1 MRPSAFYIMRTNLE
15 KEFRQIFRNPTILR
29 MIIVMP
35 IFQLILIPLAADYE
49 IKNINITIVDQD
61 HSSYSR
67 QLLHKIDASKY
78 FIVRTLMPDFEH
90 ALNNVEQNVSDL
102 ILTIPNHFEQQL
114 IRENKATLQVSA
126 DGVNGTKAGLGS
138 AYLSMIINDFNR
150 EIRESL
156 VQLPRRSDFPQVEIY
171 SSLWY
176 NPFVRYPLFMVPGIL
191 ALLVTMVGALMCSLN
206 IVHEKEI
213 GTMEQLNVTPMKKYQ
228 FILGKLIP
236 FWILGLLTIT
246 LGLVAGFLVYHIVPI
261 GSLWTIYL
269 FSAVYLFA
277 ALGVGLLLSTLVD
290 NQLQATLFSF
300 FIMMFFVMMGGLYT
314 PLESMPHWAQI
325 LADGNPVSY
334 FIRVLRAIIIKGST
348 LGDLWK
354 DMRAMIII
362 AIVLNSLAILN
373 YRKRM
378 G

>member
-1 MRPSAFYIMRTNLE
+1 
-15 KEFRQIFRNPTILR
+15 
-29 MIIVMP
+29 
-35 IFQLILIPLAADYE
+35 
-49 IKNINITIVDQD
+49 
-61 HSSYSR
+61 
-67 QLLHKIDASKY
+67 
-78 FIVRTLMPDFEH
+78 
-90 ALNNVEQNVSDL
+90 
-102 ILTIPNHFEQQL
+102 
-114 IRENKATLQVSA
+114 
-126 DGVNGTKAGLGS
+126 
-138 AYLSMIINDFNR
+138 
-150 EIRESL
+150 
-156 VQLPRRSDFPQVEIY
+156 
-171 SSLWY
+171 
-176 NPFVRYPLFMVPGIL
+176 
-191 ALLVTMVGALMCSLN
+191 MCSLN

-354 DMRAMIII
+354 DMRAMILI